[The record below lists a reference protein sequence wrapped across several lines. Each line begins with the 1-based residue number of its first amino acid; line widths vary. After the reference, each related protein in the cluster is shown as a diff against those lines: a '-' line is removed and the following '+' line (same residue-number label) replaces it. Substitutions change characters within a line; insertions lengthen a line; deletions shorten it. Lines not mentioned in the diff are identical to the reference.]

1 MQLSSTPITSTT
13 PTATRPVG
21 ALHLAL
27 AAAAAS
33 LLATPAQAQGSAPA
47 AGADWQVDSAVLVY
61 QEGGGRVRAVEPI
74 VSLRRTDAQER
85 STALR
90 FTFDSLTGASPN
102 GAVAQPNAQTF
113 THPSGSYT
121 TPAGQAPLDTRFHD
135 QRVALMAS
143 HERPLAGARR
153 WSVAGNVSNEHDFS
167 SMSLSSSLAQD
178 FNDKNSTLSFGLS
191 AEFDRIRPQGG
202 VLAEMKPAFEAATRL
217 GDSDSRRVVDL
228 LAGFT
233 QVMSRSWLM
242 QASYNYG
249 RGSGHHSDPYKVLS
263 ILDGNGLLTGD
274 RYIVESRPRS
284 RTRHSLQWQSKWH
297 LTRDV
302 VDASYRYYRDDWGIS
317 AHTLDARYRY
327 ELGGGLS
334 LEPHLRWYRQSKAD
348 FYRTWLDEGA
358 DYDSATSQ
366 SRLAHASADTRLA
379 AFSAQTIGLKF
390 AAALSN
396 GQQLSLRVESYRQ
409 TLEQPGGVPV
419 ALQGLELVPKLRATS
434 VMLGYT
440 LPF

>member
-1 MQLSSTPITSTT
+1 MQLTNP
-13 PTATRPVG
+13 PTGT
-21 ALHLAL
+21 LHLAL

-33 LLATPAQAQGSAPA
+33 LLAGAVQAQGNTAQAGAAP
-47 AGADWQVDSAVLVY
+47 GADWQVDSAVLVY

-85 STALR
+85 SSSVR

-102 GAVAQPNAQTF
+102 GAVAQPTAQTF
-113 THPSGSYT
+113 THPSGAYT
-121 TPAGQAPLDTRFHD
+121 APAGLAPLDTRFHD
-135 QRVALMAS
+135 QRVALLAS
-143 HERPLAGARR
+143 HERPLGGGRR
-153 WSVAGNVSNEHDFS
+153 LSFSGNVSNEHDFS
-167 SMSLSSSLAQD
+167 SFSLSSSLAQD
-178 FNDKNSTLSFGLS
+178 FNDKNSTLSVGLA
-191 AEFDRIRPQGG
+191 AEFDRISPQGG

-242 QASYNYG
+242 QASYNFG

-317 AHTLDARYRY
+317 AHTLDARYRL
-327 ELGGGLS
+327 ELGSGLS
-334 LEPHLRWYRQSKAD
+334 LEPHVRWYRQSAAD
-348 FYRTWLDEGA
+348 FYRTWLNEGA
-358 DYDSATSQ
+358 DYDSTLSQ
-366 SRLAHASADTRLA
+366 SLLAQASADTRLA
-379 AFSAQTIGLKF
+379 AFSANTLGLKF
-390 AAALSN
+390 AAALSG

-409 TLEQPGGVPV
+409 KLKEPGSVPV
-419 ALQGLELVPKLRATS
+419 ALQGLELMPRLRATS
-434 VMLGYT
+434 VMLGYS